1 MSIPMTI
8 LQQLGGT
15 EFVICTGCKDFY
27 EEGNT
32 LHMKLTHNKSG
43 ANRLSI
49 ELAPNDTYTMVFSR
63 HTPAKFKDGCYYEE
77 SSTVVKRHELVYVEE
92 LRNIFETVTGLFT
105 SLHPRR

>member
-1 MSIPMTI
+1 MQMTVPMTI

-32 LHMKLTHNKSG
+32 LHMKLTQNKSG

-63 HTPAKFKDGCYYEE
+63 HKEAQFKNGCYYEE
-77 SSTVVKRHELVYVEE
+77 SSTVMRRYTDIYVDQLCE
-92 LRNIFETVTGLFT
+92 IFEKFTGLLT
-105 SLHPRR
+105 SFL